1 MRHIPFCDLAA
12 LNGPMM
18 ADIEQALQRVAMSG
32 CYVGGTEVSDL
43 EKKLCRLTGAEYA
56 IGTGNGLDALK
67 LIMRGWIELGRLHRG
82 DEVIVA
88 ANTYVA
94 SILAIEDAG
103 LVPLPVDPDPATMLL
118 SADGVRM
125 CAGQRRVKA
134 VMPVHLYGRAN
145 WDEELV
151 SVIDGNGLLV
161 IEDNAQAI
169 GARPQATAL
178 SGRRNLTGALGDAG
192 ALSFYPTK
200 NVGALGDA
208 GAVLTDDRELA
219 DAVRALSNYGSDRRY
234 HNVYATGCNSRLDP
248 IQAAVLSVKLD
259 RLASVADRRRE
270 VAGIYDRMITNSS
283 VVKPEMPELPTE
295 HVWHQ
300 YVVLTPDAKSRESF
314 RQHLAARGVETD
326 VHYAVPP
333 HRQPCFSGRDWA
345 RKPYPVTCD
354 LADRVVSLPIATV
367 SDDDAARVAEAVN
380 CWQLNKNVYKHKPIN
395 TNTISP

>member
-1 MRHIPFCDLAA
+1 MRRIPFCDLAA
-12 LNGPMM
+12 LNNPMM
-18 ADIEQALQRVAMSG
+18 ADIEQALLRVAVSG
-32 CYVGGTEVSDL
+32 RYVGGTEVSVL

-67 LIMRGWIELGRLHRG
+67 LIMRGWIELGRLQRG

-118 SADGVRM
+118 SAEGVRN
-125 CAGQRRVKA
+125 CAGKRVKG

-151 SVIDGNGLLV
+151 SVIKENGLLV

-169 GARPQATAL
+169 GARPRAAAL
-178 SGRRNLTGALGDAG
+178 SGQRNMTGALGDAG

-234 HNVYATGCNSRLDP
+234 NNVYPTGCNSRLDP

-259 RLASVADRRRE
+259 RLESVADRRRK
-270 VAGIYDRMITNSS
+270 VAAIYDRMIDNRS
-283 VVKPEMPELPTE
+283 VVKPGMPETAAE

-300 YVVLTPDAKSRESF
+300 YVVLTPDASARESF
-314 RQHLAARGVETD
+314 RKHLASKWVETD

-333 HRQPCFSGRDWA
+333 HRQPCYSGREWVK
-345 RKPYPVTCD
+345 RPYPVTCE

-367 SDDDAARVAEAVN
+367 SDEDAARVAEAVN
-380 CWQLNKNVYKHKPIN
+380 SWCP
-395 TNTISP
+395 

>member
-1 MRHIPFCDLAA
+1 MRYIPFCDLAA
-12 LNGPMM
+12 LNSPMM
-18 ADIEQALQRVAMSG
+18 ADIEQAVHRVATSG
-32 CYVGGTEVSDL
+32 RYVGGTEVSDL
-43 EKKLCRLTGAEYA
+43 EKKLCRLTGAGFA

-67 LIMRGWIELGRLHRG
+67 LIMRGWIELGRLNRG
-82 DEVIVA
+82 DGVIVA

-103 LVPLPVDPDPATMLL
+103 LLPLPVDPDRRTMLL
-118 SADGVRM
+118 GADSVVKHAKGY
-125 CAGQRRVKA
+125 AKA

-151 SVIDGNGLLV
+151 SVIKENGLLV
-161 IEDNAQAI
+161 IEDNAQAV
-169 GARPQATAL
+169 GAMPRSAAL
-178 SGRRNLTGALGDAG
+178 SGRRNMTGALGDAG

-234 HNVYATGCNSRLDP
+234 HNVYASGCNSRLDP
-248 IQAAVLSVKLD
+248 IQAAVLNVKLD
-259 RLASVADRRRE
+259 RLGGITDRRRK
-270 VAGIYDRMITNSS
+270 VASIYEKHINNPAIT
-283 VVKPEMPELPTE
+283 KPIMPETVTE

-300 YVVLTPDAKSRESF
+300 YVVLTPDATARECF
-314 RQHLAARGVETD
+314 REYLAARGVETD

-333 HRQPCFSGRDWA
+333 HRQPCYRGREWTSE
-345 RKPYPVTCD
+345 PYPVTCD

-367 SDDDAARVAEAVN
+367 SDEDAAYVADAVN
-380 CWQLNKNVYKHKPIN
+380 GWCP
-395 TNTISP
+395 